1 MIFSSSF
8 LYISCIQCKLF
19 FVYVGVCVC
28 VWAAT
33 FTPMKLVVS
42 SYQQLKFA
50 WILFVWTKNTRQKS
64 PRSADEKMLVKCS
77 FTKIVIENSST
88 SHALRDGECTTIR
101 RNRTPFNTKMKIK
114 EIKLPHIFFLCLFFS
129 IQYNFYD
136 YNLFLVQ
143 KFTAHWMCQ
152 INDEILFEH
161 QSHDSVVV
169 CFREE
174 KCNFEISSL

>member
-1 MIFSSSF
+1 
-8 LYISCIQCKLF
+8 
-19 FVYVGVCVC
+19 
-28 VWAAT
+28 
-33 FTPMKLVVS
+33 MKLVVS

-114 EIKLPHIFFLCLFFS
+114 EIKLPHIFFSLFVFFQFSTTSTTTIYFLFKNLLRIECAKLMTKYCLNTRAMTVWLCVSVKKNAIL
-129 IQYNFYD
+129 
-136 YNLFLVQ
+136 
-143 KFTAHWMCQ
+143 KFHLCKMCVSSVM
-152 INDEILFEH
+152 DEE
-161 QSHDSVVV
+161 
-169 CFREE
+169 
-174 KCNFEISSL
+174 